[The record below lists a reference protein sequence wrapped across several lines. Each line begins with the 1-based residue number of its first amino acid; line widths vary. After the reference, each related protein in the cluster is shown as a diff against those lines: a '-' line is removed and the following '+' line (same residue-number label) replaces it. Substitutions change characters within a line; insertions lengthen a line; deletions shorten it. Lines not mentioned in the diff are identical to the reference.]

1 MRCIL
6 VTFWVVVVV
15 LVSHIFTQ
23 AMKPKFWGGIF
34 FCLIKF
40 SQSLLEFVHIICI
53 YFQNIRYETKVNR
66 SSRPELF
73 IGKGVLKICCKVTG
87 EHTCQSAISI
97 KLLCNF
103 IEITLWHGYSSVNLL
118 HVFRTSLPKN
128 ISGGVASE
136 LKW

>member
-40 SQSLLEFVHIICI
+40 SQSLLEFVYIICI

-103 IEITLWHGYSSVNLL
+103 IEITLWHGYSSVKLL

>member
-1 MRCIL
+1 MYLSNFLGGCCCSCEPYL
-6 VTFWVVVVV
+6 HWSNET
-15 LVSHIFTQ
+15 
-23 AMKPKFWGGIF
+23 PKFWGGIF

-40 SQSLLEFVHIICI
+40 SQSLLEFVYIICI

-73 IGKGVLKICCKVTG
+73 IGKVVLKTCGKVTG
-87 EHTCQSAISI
+87 EQTCQSVALQLYWNHTLAWIF
-97 KLLCNF
+97 LCKF
-103 IEITLWHGYSSVNLL
+103 AAC
-118 HVFRTSLPKN
+118 FQKPLPKN

>member
-1 MRCIL
+1 MYLSNFLGGCCCSCEPYL
-6 VTFWVVVVV
+6 HSSNET
-15 LVSHIFTQ
+15 
-23 AMKPKFWGGIF
+23 PKFWGGIF
-34 FCLIKF
+34 FCLTKF
-40 SQSLLEFVHIICI
+40 SQSLLEFVYIICI